1 MNQKKKPTTHNTRSE
16 SDKEHGFRTIMAHL
30 YRDVNKVDHLMSR
43 VVHHPVVERVSDF
56 IGATVARPSGLIGA
70 TLCGIVGLL
79 LIYLTAKNIGFS
91 LSGSEM
97 PLLLII
103 GFLFGLGVEWC
114 VKSLTLL
121 RSK

>member
-1 MNQKKKPTTHNTRSE
+1 MKQPKKPTLRSTHSGA
-16 SDKEHGFRTIMAHL
+16 DKDHGFRTIMAHV
-30 YRDVNKVDHLMSR
+30 YRDVSKFDHVMSR
-43 VVHHPVVERVSDF
+43 VVHRPAVERMSDL
-56 IGATVARPSGLIGA
+56 IGATIARPSGLVGA
-70 TLCGIVGLL
+70 ALCGSLGLL

-97 PLLLII
+97 PLLLIT

-114 VKSLTLL
+114 AKSLTLL